1 MPQYVGNLSEKPVN
15 CIGCGKKIA
24 EGSMTA
30 GRISIKCPTC
40 KVINVIEAKNK
51 PEGRSG
57 MFDVVDTSSS
67 SIIRRF

>member
-1 MPQYVGNLSEKPVN
+1 MPLNVGSLSEKPVN

-24 EGSMTA
+24 EGSMTV

-51 PEGRSG
+51 PEGRVN
-57 MFDVVDTSSS
+57 FERVDSASTALL
-67 SIIRRF
+67 RTG